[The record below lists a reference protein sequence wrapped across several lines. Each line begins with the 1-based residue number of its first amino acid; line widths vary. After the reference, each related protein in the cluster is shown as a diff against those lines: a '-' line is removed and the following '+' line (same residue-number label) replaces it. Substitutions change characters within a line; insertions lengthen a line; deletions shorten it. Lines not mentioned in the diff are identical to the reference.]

1 MAGIVVVK
9 QDYAGCRVF
18 LNVMIKEVLGS
29 KSDEEICIFAR
40 YEKCTVR
47 EGGCAGNYFK
57 R

>member
-18 LNVMIKEVLGS
+18 LNVMYWGQKVTI
-29 KSDEEICIFAR
+29 EICIFAR

>member
-29 KSDEEICIFAR
+29 KSDGRNMYICEI
-40 YEKCTVR
+40 
-47 EGGCAGNYFK
+47 
-57 R
+57 